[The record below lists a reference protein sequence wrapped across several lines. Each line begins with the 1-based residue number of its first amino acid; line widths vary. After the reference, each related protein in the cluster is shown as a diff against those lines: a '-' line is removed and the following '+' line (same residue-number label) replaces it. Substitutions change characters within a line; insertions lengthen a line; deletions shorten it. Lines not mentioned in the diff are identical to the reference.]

1 MSNGFNRGRGDF
13 CKPDHML
20 TDAELAD
27 AMQRYLDEDIKDTKA
42 NADRFMNLYRL
53 AISRLRDR
61 AGSPVQKT
69 ERPPFARKGN
79 EQGQKTAPYRQ
90 RREKPYAMTH
100 GPGRITAEQPQAR
113 EKPAGGEKES
123 EAAK

>member
-1 MSNGFNRGRGDF
+1 MRNGFNRGHGDF
-13 CKPDHML
+13 RKPDHML

-27 AMQRYLDEDIKDTKA
+27 AMQRYLNEDIEDTKA

-53 AISRLRDR
+53 AISRLRNR

-69 ERPPFARKGN
+69 ERPPFARKGDERWQN
-79 EQGQKTAPYRQ
+79 AAPYRQ
-90 RREKPYAMTH
+90 RREKPYAMTY
-100 GPGRITAEQPQAR
+100 GSGRIIAEQPQAR

-123 EAAK
+123 EAAE